1 MPMKVKSKAKHTQ
14 MYALILMYQASSHG
28 LQMCDFVSQRRLFLT
43 TVLLQVAT
51 ITLAE
56 R

>member
-1 MPMKVKSKAKHTQ
+1 MPIKVKSEEKHTL
-14 MYALILMYQASSHG
+14 MYALILMYQASSYG
-28 LQMCDFVSQRRLFLT
+28 LQMCDIVSQRRLFLT
-43 TVLLQVAT
+43 KVLLQVAT